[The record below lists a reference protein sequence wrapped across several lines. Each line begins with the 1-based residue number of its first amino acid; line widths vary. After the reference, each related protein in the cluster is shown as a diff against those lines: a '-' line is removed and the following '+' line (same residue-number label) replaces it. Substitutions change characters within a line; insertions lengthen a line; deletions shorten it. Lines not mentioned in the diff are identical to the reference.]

1 MASIEQVRQAII
13 NSQRGPHT
21 FMYDYPVP
29 MTAEADATAALPRR
43 TIKTDDFDIE
53 TIDDIVPGLT
63 DMVQLAAIA
72 RRDLLANRDK
82 KWANSKEYGW
92 TLAYKPSTRA
102 GEAEPYLEPVKKSD
116 VKDGEPFWAST
127 KEYMNAVC
135 EWVKQNYPTIDPS
148 VVDAGVHK
156 LGTQAMLYSLDTLE
170 PMEGENP
177 EDIARANEYRK
188 RAREGLMD
196 PKYKDLARFDLEN
209 KYTSMAQDMAW
220 GPVHAVT
227 SDPELNMKTGTGEL
241 IGRGLGSAALAVVNI
256 GAPEF
261 IAGKLAGPAVARY
274 MLANGV
280 VDPLM
285 NEAMERGID
294 KVAEMASGYGT
305 ETRPFDPMDLAA
317 DMVLGSALGFGIG
330 KYAPRTTS
338 YLDFRKKGQNI
349 RGEIKAKARQMGMPP
364 KSSVEDLIEAET
376 KFANEIPTKTANE
389 LISDDDEL
397 LDYMKGLM
405 FRRGKQDRLKSRAAE
420 LGLTDADRSMIPD
433 KTVREAVTTV
443 DPNTFVS
450 KPFKEYDVRYS
461 KGTPQGEST
470 WKIKRLPD
478 PNNFDNLEDWIAATG
493 IDLTDMPVEYHDEL
507 LKAARK
513 YMAGDYASRDFFGDG
528 SLVLNEADRRKYLQ
542 AFKGKT
548 MGSDIRGMAHDD
560 PTRNMALAHLL
571 ENGELGAKRYGVF
584 MPADEAQLAARK
596 AANDEYS
603 FRKMMHHPS
612 REELNTGAQ
621 RLSAERKTRLE
632 QLRKEKEKFDK
643 DKTARLPKDII
654 KGTLYTGAAL
664 GRGVPMSQVLP
675 GVEVV
680 PNKTLGGPMS
690 SYTPAMVEAWM
701 QGQLLPQSVSDPLWK
716 PFMEFDRDNP
726 KAAQQAKLAAIE
738 TRGE

>member
-1 MASIEQVRQAII
+1 
-13 NSQRGPHT
+13 
-21 FMYDYPVP
+21 MYDYPVP
-29 MTAEADATAALPRR
+29 MTVEADATAALPKR
-43 TIKTDDFDIE
+43 TIKTDDFNIE
-53 TIDDIVPGLT
+53 TIDEIVPGLT

-92 TLAYKPSTRA
+92 TLAYKPSIRA

-148 VVDAGVHK
+148 VVDAGVHG
-156 LGTQAMLYSLDTLE
+156 LGTQAMLYSLDNLE

-209 KYTSMAQDMAW
+209 KYTSTAQDILW

-241 IGRGLGSAALAVVNI
+241 VGRGIGSAALLGANVA
-256 GAPEF
+256 APELM
-261 IAGKLAGPAVARY
+261 AGKLGGSAVARY
-274 MLANGV
+274 MIANGLV
-280 VDPLM
+280 APVM

-294 KVAEMASGYGT
+294 KVAELATGYGT
-305 ETRPFDPMDLAA
+305 DTRPFDPMDLAA
-317 DMVLGSALGFGIG
+317 DMALGSALGFGIG

-338 YLDFRKKGQNI
+338 YLDFRKKGKNI
-349 RGEIKAKARQMGMPP
+349 RGEIKDKATQMGMSP

-376 KFANEIPTKTANE
+376 KFANEIPTKTAGE
-389 LISDDDEL
+389 LISDEDL
-397 LDYMKGLM
+397 LDYTKGLM

-420 LGLTDADRSMIPD
+420 LGMPDADRSMIPD
-433 KTVREAVTTV
+433 KLVKEAATTV

-450 KPFKEYDVRYS
+450 KPFKEYDIEFS
-461 KGTPQGEST
+461 ASSPKGESA
-470 WKIKRLPD
+470 WSIKRLPD
-478 PNNFDNLEDWIAATG
+478 PNKFKTLEDWIDATG
-493 IDLTDMPVEYHDEL
+493 IDLADMPVEYHDEL
-507 LKAARK
+507 LRAARK
-513 YMAGDYASRDFFGDG
+513 YKAGDYASRDFFGDG
-528 SLVLNEADRRKYLQ
+528 NLILNEADRRKYLQ

-548 MGSDIRGMAHDD
+548 LGSDIRGMAHDD
-560 PTRNMALAHLL
+560 QTRNMALAHLL
-571 ENGELGAKRYGVF
+571 ENGKLGVKQYGVF
-584 MPADEAQLAARK
+584 MPADEAQIAARK
-596 AANDEYS
+596 AASDEYS
-603 FRKMMHHPS
+603 FRKMLHHPS
-612 REELNTGAQ
+612 REELNTAAQ
-621 RLSAERKTRLE
+621 KLSSERKTRLE
-632 QLRKEKEKFDK
+632 QLRNEKEKFDK
-643 DKTARLPKDII
+643 AKTARLPKDII

-680 PNKTLGGPMS
+680 PNKTLGGQLS
-690 SYTPAMVEAWM
+690 TYTPAMVEAWM
-701 QGQLLPQSVSDPLWK
+701 QGQMLPQSVSDPLWK

-726 KAAQQAKLAAIE
+726 RAAQQARLTAIE

>member
-1 MASIEQVRQAII
+1 MASIEQVRKAIV
-13 NSQRGPHT
+13 NSQRGPHA

-29 MTAEADATAALPRR
+29 VTVEADATVALPKRS
-43 TIKTDDFDIE
+43 IKVDDFNLE
-53 TIDDIVPGLT
+53 NIDDIVPGLT
-63 DMVQLAAIA
+63 DMVQLAALA

-82 KWANSKEYGW
+82 KWANDKEYGW
-92 TLAYKPSTRA
+92 TLGYKPSVRA
-102 GEAEPYLEPVKKSD
+102 GEAEPYLEPVRKKD

-127 KEYMNAVC
+127 KEYLNAVC

-148 VVDAGVHK
+148 IIDRGVHN

-170 PMEGENP
+170 PMEGD
-177 EDIARANEYRK
+177 DIGEIERANEYRK

-196 PKYKDLARFDLEN
+196 QKYKDLARFDLEN
-209 KYTSMAQDMAW
+209 KYTSTAQDILW

-241 IGRGLGSAALAVVNI
+241 VGRGIGSAALLGVNI
-256 GAPEF
+256 GAPELV
-261 IAGKLAGPAVARY
+261 AGKLGGSAVARY
-274 MLANGV
+274 MIANGLV
-280 VDPLM
+280 APVM

-294 KVAEMASGYGT
+294 KIAELSTGYGT
-305 ETRPFDPMDLAA
+305 DTRPFDPMDLAA
-317 DMVLGSALGFGIG
+317 DMALGSALGFGIG

-349 RGEIKAKARQMGMPP
+349 RGEIKAKAAQMGMPP

-376 KFANEIPTKTANE
+376 RFGNEIPTKSAAD
-389 LISDDDEL
+389 LVSDDEL

-405 FRRGKQDRLKSRAAE
+405 FRRGKQDKLKSRAAE
-420 LGLTDADRSMIPD
+420 LGRTDADRSMIPD
-433 KTVREAVTTV
+433 ETVKEAVATV

-450 KPFKEYDVRYS
+450 KPFKEYDVRFS
-461 KGTPQGEST
+461 KGTPNGESA
-470 WKIKRLPD
+470 WSVKRLPD
-478 PNNFDNLEDWIAATG
+478 PNKFDNLEDWIEATG
-493 IDLTDMPVEYHDEL
+493 IDLNDMPVEYHDEL

-513 YMAGDYASRDFFGDG
+513 YMAGDYVSRDFFGEG
-528 SLVLNEADRRKYLQ
+528 NLVLNEADRRKYLQ

-548 MGSDIRGMAHDD
+548 IGSDIRGMAHDD
-560 PTRNMALAHLL
+560 PTKNMALAHLL
-571 ENGELGAKRYGVF
+571 ENGQLGVKNYGVF
-584 MPADEAQLAARK
+584 MPATAEQTAARK

-603 FRKMMHHPS
+603 FRKSLHHPS
-612 REELNTGAQ
+612 REELNTAAQ
-621 RLSAERKTRLE
+621 KLSSERKSRLE
-632 QLRKEKEKFDK
+632 QLRKDKEKFDR
-643 DKTARLPKDII
+643 DKTARLPKDVA
-654 KGTLYTGAAL
+654 KLTLYTGAAL

-680 PNKTLGGPMS
+680 QNKELGGPMAT
-690 SYTPAMVEAWM
+690 YTPAMVKMWM
-701 QGQLLPQSVSDPLWK
+701 QGQMLPQSVSDPMWR